1 VQIQAEDVSVQDV
14 AALVTASVTFP
25 ADVGVGEMEPFTI
38 EFTAPTAAHA
48 AIRVHIDQTGDGH
61 VRIGDLVTVVRQ
73 NAPNDS
79 RALKMVMIP
88 VQLVTGS
95 LTTPSRNESARRL
108 L

>member
-1 VQIQAEDVSVQDV
+1 
-14 AALVTASVTFP
+14 
-25 ADVGVGEMEPFTI
+25 
-38 EFTAPTAAHA
+38 
-48 AIRVHIDQTGDGH
+48 VHIDQTGDGH